1 MTRVLY
7 LSGSIYGGA
16 ELQLFHLV
24 TNLDRNRFQPTVVCP
39 GKGMFPDRLR
49 AAGIDTVI
57 HPLPAWRKWK
67 YLFHRYSAASRLA
80 QLAAQRQVRL
90 IHVSDSWHN
99 PYSIRVARQCGIPI
113 ISHVK
118 APIRPDQ
125 VAKYGF
131 HDMSA
136 IISISE
142 QYTPPFLE
150 TGIPPDKIDVI
161 VNCVDLDAFESTG
174 VKQNT
179 LRSEFPLR
187 RFVIGM
193 VGRIEPFK
201 RQKEFVRIALHVLK
215 AHQDVSFLIIGGT
228 QPNPD
233 HLAYE
238 RELRQFISELNLT
251 EYVTCTGHREDIP
264 VVMQGLDLLV
274 TLSAGSVIPEAMAA
288 GKPVIATPVGSSA
301 DMIENGNTGWIVP
314 PVPIEGIAAKI
325 VQVIQNPSICE
336 QMGSAARAHAEEH
349 FSIAKHVEQVQ
360 AIYDRLI
367 EEPISM

>member
-7 LSGSIYGGA
+7 LSGSIFGGA
-16 ELQLFHLV
+16 ERQLFHLV
-24 TNLDRNRFQPTVVCP
+24 TNLDRRRFQPTVVCP

-67 YLFHRYSAASRLA
+67 YLFQRYSAASRLA
-80 QLAAQRQVRL
+80 QLAAQRQVQL

-99 PYSIRVARQCGIPI
+99 PYSIRVDRQCGIPI
-113 ISHVK
+113 VSHVK

-150 TGIPPDKIDVI
+150 AGIPPDKIDVI

-187 RFVIGM
+187 RFAIGM

-201 RQKEFVRIALHVLK
+201 RQKEFVEVASHVTK
-215 AHQDVSFLIIGGT
+215 AYQDVSFLIIGGT
-228 QPNPD
+228 QTNPE
-233 HLAYE
+233 HLVYE
-238 RELRQFISELNLT
+238 RELRQLISELNLAD
-251 EYVTCTGHREDIP
+251 YVTCTGHRENMP
-264 VVMQGLDLLV
+264 EVMQGLDLLV

-288 GKPVIATPVGSSA
+288 GKPVIASPVGSST
-301 DMIENGNTGWIVP
+301 DMIEDGKTGWIVP
-314 PVPIEGIAAKI
+314 PHPIEEIAAKI
-325 VQVIQNPSICE
+325 VHAIQNPSLCE
-336 QMGSAARAHAEEH
+336 EMGSAARAYAERH

-367 EEPISM
+367 